1 MDVLNHVQKVR
12 ERSRIPKRATVRIAV
27 AAPARIEVDVT
38 EAMSFEPGRERA
50 SDCARIF
57 CSLITGLEGNPGLLA
72 ERMLL
77 SPSYLSAYIFYEP
90 MMTAVKNRSAF
101 PNLHLDMQTS
111 SGSQSTP
118 NMRIMYQSFSKDI
131 SSMRSCFW
139 GSTRRFWRNY

>member
-77 SPSYLSAYIFYEP
+77 SPSHLSAYILSEP
-90 MMTAVKNRSAF
+90 MMTAVKNRS
-101 PNLHLDMQTS
+101 
-111 SGSQSTP
+111 
-118 NMRIMYQSFSKDI
+118 RIPESAP
-131 SSMRSCFW
+131 
-139 GSTRRFWRNY
+139 